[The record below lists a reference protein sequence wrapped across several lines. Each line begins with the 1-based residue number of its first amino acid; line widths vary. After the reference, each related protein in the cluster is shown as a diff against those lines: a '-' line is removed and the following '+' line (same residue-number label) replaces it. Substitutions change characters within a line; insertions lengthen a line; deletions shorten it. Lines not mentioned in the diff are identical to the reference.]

1 MSALPRL
8 EYHLINAFTTTSPHS
23 GNQASVVIF
32 PKSDPRA
39 EDDAFL
45 LRTAK
50 DFGFSETA
58 YLVPID
64 EEKGRW
70 GLRWFTVQVVCPLPP
85 KFTQTSDLVSVDR
98 IGSPHLRPCNSCS
111 F

>member
-1 MSALPRL
+1 MSALPKL

-45 LRTAK
+45 LRTAR

-70 GLRWFTVQVVCPLPP
+70 GLRWFTVQVVCPHLSS
-85 KFTQTSDLVSVDR
+85 FAILIGVDVV
-98 IGSPHLRPCNSCS
+98 GSPHMRSCYACS

>member
-1 MSALPRL
+1 MPALPKL
-8 EYHLINAFTTTSPHS
+8 EYHLINAFTTISPHS

-32 PKSDPRA
+32 PKSDIRA

-45 LRTAK
+45 LRTAR

-64 EEKGRW
+64 EEKGIW
-70 GLRWFTVQVVCPLPP
+70 GLRWFTVAVVCDNLPYFR
-85 KFTQTSDLVSVDR
+85 KGTEK
-98 IGSPHLRPCNSCS
+98 
-111 F
+111 

>member
-1 MSALPRL
+1 MSALPKL

-70 GLRWFTVQVVCPLPP
+70 GLRWFTVQVVCPSIL
-85 KFTQTSDLVSVDR
+85 FVMYLTGVDML
-98 IGSPHLRPCNSCS
+98 GSPHLRSCNSCS